1 MMTTELWRELMR
13 GRIAEIRRQ
22 RAIEHQASMEL
33 VFWGMFLA
41 CVVIVLGSLLLLLWG
56 LG

>member
-1 MMTTELWRELMR
+1 MTTESWRELMR
-13 GRIAEIRRQ
+13 SRITRIRRQ
-22 RAIEHQASMEL
+22 RAMEQASMEL

-41 CVVIVLGSLLLLLWG
+41 CAVIVLGGLSLLLWG